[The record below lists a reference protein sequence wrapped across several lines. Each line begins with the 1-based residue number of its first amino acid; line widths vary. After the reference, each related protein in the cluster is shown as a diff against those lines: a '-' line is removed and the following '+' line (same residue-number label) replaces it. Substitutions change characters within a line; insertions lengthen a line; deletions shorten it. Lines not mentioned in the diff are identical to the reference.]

1 MARNTSESSS
11 TLSKIGFAIT
21 SYISKP
27 GAMFPRKMK
36 EYWMPR
42 AVIGRITRDLRQR
55 LRCDCAAS
63 VAGSLCLRQRVLKFI
78 GMFAVGGDLD
88 DQLSGETC
96 KLSGTG
102 IRRHLDREL
111 RRAASHETGVMQDK
125 GTASA
130 LQRP

>member
-21 SYISKP
+21 SYISSQ
-27 GAMFPRKMK
+27 GNVPRKMK

-63 VAGSLCLRQRVLKFI
+63 LVCSLCFRQRVLKFI

-88 DQLSGETC
+88 DQLSGESC
-96 KLSGTG
+96 ELSGVG
-102 IRRHLDREL
+102 IRCHLDREL
-111 RRAASHETGVMQDK
+111 RRAVSHEIGVIQ
-125 GTASA
+125 
-130 LQRP
+130 